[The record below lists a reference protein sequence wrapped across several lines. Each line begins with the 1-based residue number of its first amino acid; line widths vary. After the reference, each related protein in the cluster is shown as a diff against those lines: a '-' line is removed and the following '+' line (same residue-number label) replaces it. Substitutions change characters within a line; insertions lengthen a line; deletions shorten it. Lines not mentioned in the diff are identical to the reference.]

1 MMEESEEYM
10 HKVVLVGDEN
20 VGKTSIIIRF
30 TEKRFIESYRPT
42 LGVDFAVKV
51 VELKGDD
58 NKRKSIKLA
67 CWDLG
72 GQEQYRTLRK
82 FYLSGARGCII
93 VFDVTNPVTFENVV
107 NWHDDVV
114 KICGAVPCFLVGNKT
129 DLKNDRRVSRS
140 VGSELASKLGLSF
153 FETSAKTGEKVDDLF
168 EIMAK
173 KLYETHMA

>member
-1 MMEESEEYM
+1 MTEESEEYM
-10 HKVVLVGDEN
+10 HKIVLVGDEN
-20 VGKTSIIIRF
+20 VGKTSIIIRY
-30 TEKRFIESYRPT
+30 TEKRFVESYRPT

-51 VELKGDD
+51 VELKGND
-58 NKRKSIKLA
+58 NKKKSIKLA

-72 GQEQYRTLRK
+72 GQEQYRTLRR

-93 VFDVTNPVTFENVV
+93 VFDVTNPTSFEHVV

-114 KICGAVPCFLVGNKT
+114 KICGNVPCFLVGNKI
-129 DLKNDRRVSRS
+129 DLKNERRVSRS

-153 FETSAKTGEKVDDLF
+153 FETSAKTGESVDDLF

-173 KLYETHMA
+173 TLYESYML